1 MNNSLSPEAF
11 PYREIPSYLPS
22 VSKEAES
29 STHPFSLEERNGES
43 FLASLKAYGLKGEG
57 RRILAYLENHSSR
70 SLMRYVERYGVEN
83 SAGMLVFYPGTDEE
97 RIMNDV
103 DFDMALKKSAE
114 KAISFFRH
122 SYEDKIGPTIEEWAE
137 REK

>member
-57 RRILAYLENHSSR
+57 RRILEYLENHSSR
-70 SLMRYVERYGVEN
+70 SFMRYVERYGVEN
-83 SAGMLVFYPGTDEE
+83 SAGMLGF
-97 RIMNDV
+97 
-103 DFDMALKKSAE
+103 
-114 KAISFFRH
+114 
-122 SYEDKIGPTIEEWAE
+122 
-137 REK
+137 